1 MNLGEAVDTAQG
13 VVTLASELPQVPLDL
28 KGEAHAETDIDTILE
43 QMRDLYQQWRHGV
56 DSEACPKCGARIER
70 KVTRR
75 WLFSKQIMFLCNSC
89 GFETTDENEYNR
101 MVGEQTAKKVVALT
115 KYMGLA
121 GLLMTRIRD
130 YVQKGKLSLLCGD
143 VESLILKHDEQAVIA
158 VPVVLLT
165 ERAVRYSKT
174 QQTSSP
180 NRTYVG
186 GSFRV
191 AKGAY
196 IHLGGSVGQQRK
208 SESISRSVSEL
219 FPKDWGSLVVT
230 NRRCMFIGDNM
241 SATSFDL
248 TKLVS
253 LSLTEMEEGRDSMM
267 FQVASRQRPI
277 IIMLQDVAF
286 QPGGAPWPLIH
297 PQMGI
302 NAKEIAA
309 RIKSL
314 VSAS

>member
-1 MNLGEAVDTAQG
+1 MDTTQG
-13 VVTLASELPQVPLDL
+13 VITLASDLPQVPLDL
-28 KGEAHAETDIDTILE
+28 SGDARAEADIDTILGK
-43 QMRDLYQQWRHGV
+43 MGDLYQEWCHGV
-56 DSEACPKCGARIER
+56 EGDGCPKCGAKVER
-70 KVTRR
+70 KITRQ
-75 WLFSKQIMFLCNSC
+75 WLLSKKITFSCNSC

-101 MVGEQTAKKVVALT
+101 MVREQIAEKGMAVT

-121 GLLMTRIRD
+121 GMLMSRIRD
-130 YVQKGKLSLLCGD
+130 YVQKGQLSLLCGD
-143 VESLILKHDEQAVIA
+143 VESLILKPDEQIVIA
-158 VPVVLLT
+158 VPAVLLT

-180 NRTYVG
+180 NRAYIG

-253 LSLTEMEEGRDSMM
+253 LSLTDMEEGRYSMM

-297 PQMGI
+297 PQIGI

-309 RIKSL
+309 RVKSL
-314 VSAS
+314 ASSS